1 MDTDGTGMILASE
14 LANMLQKKEMAMSQ
28 DKDAIEDMIKEVDYY
43 GNGKINYSE
52 FLAATINV
60 NTFMTDQ
67 KLQTIFQQFDTDNSG
82 HITHENIKNAM
93 QKLGLEISKK
103 EIEEMISKHDVK
115 GNNVLDFE
123 EFALIFKGMAEQDKP
138 GI

>member
-60 NTFMTDQ
+60 NTFMTD
-67 KLQTIFQQFDTDNSG
+67 
-82 HITHENIKNAM
+82 
-93 QKLGLEISKK
+93 
-103 EIEEMISKHDVK
+103 
-115 GNNVLDFE
+115 
-123 EFALIFKGMAEQDKP
+123 
-138 GI
+138 